1 MDSLLTQGAQ
11 LAPKDA
17 AEAVAVFRAQVIG
30 PLLTRVFASHGE
42 LASAIRA
49 LSAERYRP
57 PNSSTTRTYSEAT
70 IERWFYRFKKR
81 GLAGIT
87 PRRRSDTGHAR
98 ELTDAQRDL
107 LLAIRREHP
116 TTSAALILRT
126 LELDG
131 RLAKKAVSLSTLR
144 RLYGQHGLDRVTLR
158 VADGRVRLRWQADRV
173 DALWH
178 ADVCHGPAMKIA
190 GRAVP
195 LRIHAL
201 LDDHSRYVVAIVA
214 TTHEREVEML
224 ALLVKA
230 MRSTGRRPEA
240 LYLDN
245 GATYTGDV
253 LATACSRLSIG
264 LLHATPHDPQARG
277 KMERFWR
284 TMRQGCL
291 DHIGT
296 PGSLHDVQVR
306 LLAFLAKHYH
316 VAPHAS
322 LMGKCPS
329 EIYETAPRYD
339 ESIDEAALGA
349 ALTVH
354 GRRRVRRDGT
364 LEIGGVTFETR
375 TGFLAGRVVVVGRSL
390 LDPTSDPWIEHEG
403 ERYLVGRVDA
413 EHNARRKQHGPAA
426 NRPQR
431 GIDVAFDPAG
441 AMLDALVGP
450 SAERTDRRVR

>member
-1 MDSLLTQGAQ
+1 MDLLMKQGAQ

-17 AEAVAVFRAQVIG
+17 AEAVGIFRAQVIG
-30 PLLTRVFASHGE
+30 PLLTRVFTSHGE

-49 LSAERYRP
+49 LSRERHRP
-57 PNSSTTRTYSEAT
+57 PNSSVTRTYSEAT
-70 IERWFYRFKKR
+70 LERWYYRFKKG

-87 PRRRSDTGHAR
+87 PQRRSDTGHAR
-98 ELTDAQRDL
+98 ELTDSQRDL

-116 TTSAALILRT
+116 TTSVALILRT

-131 RLAKKAVSLSTLR
+131 RIAKNVVSLSTLR
-144 RLYGQHGLDRVTLR
+144 RLYREHGLDRVTLR
-158 VADGRVRLRWQADRV
+158 ASDGRVRLRWQADRV

-190 GRAVP
+190 GRTLP
-195 LRIHAL
+195 LRIHAI
-201 LDDHSRYVVAIVA
+201 LDDHSRYIVAIVA
-214 TTHEREVEML
+214 TTTEREIEML

-230 MRSTGRRPEA
+230 MRSTGRAPEA

-253 LATACSRLSIG
+253 LATACSRLGIG

-284 TMRQGCL
+284 TLREGCL
-291 DHIGT
+291 DHVGT

-316 VAPHAS
+316 IAPHAS
-322 LMGKCPS
+322 LMGRCPS
-329 EIYETAPRYD
+329 EVYESAPRYD
-339 ESIDEAALGA
+339 ESVSESELAA

-364 LEIGGVTFETR
+364 LEIGGLTFETR
-375 TGFLAGRVVVVGRSL
+375 AGFLAGRVVVIGRSL
-390 LDPTSDPWIEHEG
+390 LDPSSDPWIEHEG
-403 ERYLVGRVDA
+403 QRYPVGRVDA
-413 EHNARRKQHGPAA
+413 EENARRKKHGPNLKRAG
-426 NRPQR
+426 R
-431 GIDVAFDPAG
+431 GLDVAFDPAG
-441 AMLDALVGP
+441 ALVDALV
-450 SAERTDRRVR
+450 ARRTERSEGGAA

>member
-1 MDSLLTQGAQ
+1 MELIEKQGAQ
-11 LAPKDA
+11 LAPKDD
-17 AEAVAVFRAQVIG
+17 AEAVAIFRTQVIG
-30 PLLTRVFASHGE
+30 PLLTRVFTSHGE
-42 LASAIRA
+42 LASAIAVLARVHH
-49 LSAERYRP
+49 RP
-57 PNSSTTRTYSEAT
+57 PSASTTRTYSKAT
-70 IERWFYRFKKR
+70 IERWYYRFKKR

-87 PRRRSDTGHAR
+87 PRRRSDIGHAR
-98 ELTDAQRDL
+98 ELTDAQREL

-116 TTSAALILRT
+116 TISAAIIVRT

-131 RLAKKAVSLSTLR
+131 RLVKGAVSLSTVR
-144 RLYGQHGLDRVTLR
+144 RLYDQHGLDRVALR
-158 VADGRVRLRWQADRV
+158 TADGRVRLRWQADRA

-190 GRAVP
+190 GRSVP

-201 LDDHSRYVVAIVA
+201 LDDHSRYVIAIAA
-214 TTHEREVEML
+214 TTTEREVEML
-224 ALLVKA
+224 SLLVKA
-230 MRSTGRRPEA
+230 MRSKGRRPEA

-253 LATACSRLSIG
+253 LSTACSRLSIG

-284 TMRQGCL
+284 TLREGCL

-306 LLAFLAKHYH
+306 LLAFLAQHYH

-322 LMGKCPS
+322 LMGKCPA
-329 EIYETAPRYD
+329 EVYETAPRYD
-339 ESIDEAALGA
+339 ESVSDAALGA
-349 ALTVH
+349 ALTVR
-354 GRRRVRRDGT
+354 GKRRVRRDGT

-375 TGFLAGRVVVVGRSL
+375 TGFLSGRVVVVGRSL

-403 ERYLVGRVDA
+403 QRYLVGRVDA
-413 EHNARRKQHGPAA
+413 QENARRKKDGPASH
-426 NRPQR
+426 RSQS
-431 GIDVAFDPAG
+431 GLDVPFDPAG
-441 AMLDALVGP
+441 ALLDALVGR
-450 SAERTDRRVR
+450 SARKDGGAQ

>member
-42 LASAIRA
+42 LASAIGA
-49 LSAERYRP
+49 LSRERYRP

-70 IERWFYRFKKR
+70 IERWFYRFKKH
-81 GLAGIT
+81 GLAGVT

-144 RLYGQHGLDRVTLR
+144 RLFGQHGLDRGTLR
-158 VADGRVRLRWQADRV
+158 VSDGRVRLRWQADRV

-190 GRAVP
+190 GRTVP

-201 LDDHSRYVVAIVA
+201 LDDHSRYIVAIVA
-214 TTHEREVEML
+214 TTNEREVEML

-230 MRSTGRRPEA
+230 MRSTRRRPEA

-284 TMRQGCL
+284 TLRQGCL

-322 LMGKCPS
+322 LLGKCPS

-413 EHNARRKQHGPAA
+413 EHNARRKQLGPAA

-441 AMLDALVGP
+441 AMLDALVG
-450 SAERTDRRVR
+450 RTVGPADRGAP

>member
-1 MDSLLTQGAQ
+1 MDLLTKQGAQ

-17 AEAVAVFRAQVIG
+17 AETTAVFRAQVIG
-30 PLLTRVFASHGE
+30 PLLTRAFASHGD
-42 LASAIRA
+42 LAEALRA
-49 LSAERYRP
+49 LSRERHRAP
-57 PNSSTTRTYSEAT
+57 GSSVTRTYSEAT
-70 IERWFYRFKKR
+70 LERWYYRFKKS

-116 TTSAALILRT
+116 STSAALILRT
-126 LELDG
+126 LEIDG
-131 RLAKKAVSLSTLR
+131 RLAKHAVSLSTLR
-144 RLYGQHGLDRVTLR
+144 RLYREHGLDRAAVRTQ
-158 VADGRVRLRWQADRV
+158 DGRVRLRWQADRA

-201 LDDHSRYVVAIVA
+201 LDDHSRYIIAIA
-214 TTHEREVEML
+214 ASTTEREVEML
-224 ALLVKA
+224 SLLVKA
-230 MRSTGRRPEA
+230 MRSKGRRPEA

-253 LATACSRLSIG
+253 LATACSRLGTG
-264 LLHATPHDPQARG
+264 LLHASPHDPQARG

-284 TMRQGCL
+284 TLRQGCL

-306 LLAFLAKHYH
+306 LLAFVAQHYH

-322 LMGKCPS
+322 LIGKCPA
-329 EIYETAPRYD
+329 EVYETAPRYD
-339 ESIDEAALGA
+339 ARIDDATLDA

-354 GRRRVRRDGT
+354 ARRRVRRDGT
-364 LEIGGVTFETR
+364 LEVGGVTFETR
-375 TGFLAGRVVVVGRSL
+375 TGFLAGRVVVIARSL
-390 LDPTSDPWIEHEG
+390 LDPTSAPWIEHEG
-403 ERYLVGRVDA
+403 QRYLVGRVDA
-413 EHNARRKQHGPAA
+413 EENARRKKHGPSP
-426 NRPQR
+426 NRAR
-431 GIDVAFDPAG
+431 SGVDVPFDPAG
-441 AMLDALVGP
+441 TLLDSMLGRHADRKDAG
-450 SAERTDRRVR
+450 AR